1 MLTTALI
8 LANVAMLVIVIGLFV
23 AALAGRGDRRVE

>member
-8 LANVAMLVIVIGLFV
+8 LANVALLVIVIGLFV
-23 AALAGRGDRRVE
+23 AALAGWGDR